1 MPFLHWLRTWLR
13 WRTLE
18 RRVDRELQFHLDEQV
33 RTYVA
38 AGMSAEAAHRRAR
51 VDFGGVQQIKEQCR
65 DVWILP
71 SIESWWQDLRF
82 GARMLLRNPGFTL
95 IAVLTLGI
103 GIGANAAIFS
113 VVYGVAIRPLPY
125 PAAERLVVL
134 HGTHPEF
141 GRNPYGSSML
151 DFEDWQEHAASFES
165 MAQLVRWTFNLTGR
179 DVPERLA
186 GGRVTGSFFPLLG
199 VPALLGRTLAPE
211 DDRPGHEFVVVLA
224 HAAWQRV
231 FGGQLDVIGQ
241 VVSLNGRPHTI
252 VGVMPATFRF
262 PEEDV
267 LLWAPLGEQL
277 GASERGSRFLFA
289 AARLRDDVALGDAQ
303 GEMDVIARRLA
314 QDYPDSNTDWGV
326 RLVSAHDTLVG
337 DVRPTL
343 LVLLAAVGL
352 VLLIACGNVAS
363 LLLAR
368 ASTRQR
374 ESAIRA
380 AIGAG
385 RGRLVRQ
392 FLTESLLL
400 GALGGTIGIILASWS
415 VRILGSQL
423 GLDIPRMDQVR
434 IDSTV
439 WAFTI
444 VVSMATTV
452 LFGLLPALQGTRV
465 TLNQALVDGT
475 RTQAGGGRGRQR
487 LRAALVVSEVA
498 MALVLLIGAG
508 LLARSFTSIM
518 AVDPGFDPRHV
529 LHLSAFL
536 GPPTYRTV
544 TAQKAYVGRALDRI
558 ERLPGVIAA
567 ASVSQL
573 PIVDGHGS
581 VSFQIEG
588 RPAPLG
594 DAPAAGYSAV
604 SHRYFEAM
612 AIPIR
617 RGRGVQAG
625 DVEDAR
631 LVAVINESMARRYWP
646 AEDPLG
652 QRFRWARDG
661 DDQGWLTVVGIVGDI
676 KSSGLDADDPP
687 TVYAPYEQRQ
697 FPWLRWTSV
706 VVRTESDPRGLIAAV
721 RSQLLQ
727 IDPNQPVHG
736 IATLADTLD
745 GSVAGRRLNALLV
758 SLFGVVAAL
767 LAAIGIYGIV
777 SYHVVQRTHEIGLR
791 RALGAQRRDVLAMVL
806 GQGLGLTTIGLIV
819 GLGGALAVTRYLD
832 SLLFGVTP
840 TDATTFVGVPVLLL
854 VVATVASYVP
864 ARRAARVDPLVALR
878 GD

>member
-1 MPFLHWLRTWLR
+1 MAPYVGAP
-13 WRTLE
+13 E
-18 RRVDRELQFHLDEQV
+18 IKARRLVLTVEYH
-33 RTYVA
+33 
-38 AGMSAEAAHRRAR
+38 G
-51 VDFGGVQQIKEQCR
+51 QIGNPG
-65 DVWILP
+65 WILP
-71 SIESWWQDLRF
+71 SIDSWWQDLRF
-82 GARMLLRNPGFTL
+82 GARMLRRNPGFTL
-95 IAVLTLGI
+95 VAVLTLGL

-113 VVYGVAIRPLPY
+113 VVHGVAIRPLLY
-125 PAAERLVVL
+125 HAADRLVVF

-141 GRNPYGSSML
+141 GRNPYASSLL
-151 DFEDWQEHAASFES
+151 DFEDWQTHATSFEP

-211 DDRPGHEFVVVLA
+211 DDRPGNEFVVVLG

-231 FGGQLDVIGQ
+231 FDGDPDVVGQA
-241 VVSLNGRPHTI
+241 VSLNGRPHTI

-267 LLWAPLGEQL
+267 LLWAPVGEQL
-277 GASERGSRFLFA
+277 GASERGSRFLFS
-289 AARLRDDVALGDAQ
+289 AARLRDGVSQGDAQ
-303 GEMDVIARRLA
+303 AEMNVIAQRLA

-326 RLVSAHDTLVG
+326 RLVSAHETLVG
-337 DVRPTL
+337 DVRPAL

-352 VLLIACGNVAS
+352 VLMIACGNVAS

-400 GALGGTIGIILASWS
+400 GALGGTVGIVLAYWS
-415 VRILGSQL
+415 IRILGSQL
-423 GLDIPRMDQVR
+423 GVDIPRLDEVR
-434 IDSTV
+434 IDLTV
-439 WAFTI
+439 CAFTV

-452 LFGLLPALQGTRV
+452 LFGLIPALQGTRV
-465 TLNQALVDGT
+465 TANQSLVDSA
-475 RTQAGGGRGRQR
+475 RTQAGAGRGRQR
-487 LRAALVVSEVA
+487 LRAALVVAEVA

-508 LLARSFTSIM
+508 LLTRSFASLV
-518 AVDPGFDPRHV
+518 AVDPGFDPRNV

-544 TAQKAYVGRALDRI
+544 PAQKAYVSRALDRI
-558 ERLPGVIAA
+558 ERLPGIIAA

-573 PIVDGHGS
+573 PIVDGNGS
-581 VSFQIEG
+581 LSFQIEG
-588 RPAPLG
+588 RPVPAA
-594 DAPAAGYSAV
+594 DAPAAGYSAI

-617 RGRGVQAG
+617 RGRGVQSRDA
-625 DVEDAR
+625 EDAR

-646 AEDPLG
+646 SEDPVG
-652 QRFRWARDG
+652 QRFRWAREG
-661 DDQGWLTVVGIVGDI
+661 DDQGWLTIVGVVGDI
-676 KSSGLDADDPP
+676 KSSGLDADEPP

-697 FPWLRWTSV
+697 FPWLRWTSL
-706 VVRTESDPRGLIAAV
+706 VVRTESAPRTQIAAV
-721 RSQLLQ
+721 RAALLE
-727 IDPNQPVHG
+727 IDPNQPVHSIG
-736 IATLADTLD
+736 TLAETLD
-745 GSVAGRRLNALLV
+745 GSVAGRRLNTLLV

-791 RALGAQRRDVLAMVL
+791 RALGAQRGDVLAMVL
-806 GQGLGLTTIGLIV
+806 RQGLGLTTIGVVV
-819 GLGGALAVTRYLD
+819 GLGSALAVTGYLD

-840 TDATTFVGVPVLLL
+840 TDATTFVGVPILLL
-854 VVATVASYVP
+854 AIAAVACYVP
-864 ARRAARVDPLVALR
+864 ARRATRVDPLAALR
-878 GD
+878 AD